1 MTAPRKRVHRR
12 EGFLEGQ
19 DKVLKMNTIYRTSLF
34 NTERAR
40 KLAQSAHESF
50 DEVAPDEPQEEL
62 EDSDISDSE
71 RRQAMARERT
81 RREGRT

>member
-19 DKVLKMNTIYRTSLF
+19 DKVLRLNTIYRASLF

-40 KLAQSAHESF
+40 KLAKSAHESF
-50 DEVAPDEPQEEL
+50 DEVAPEEPQEDL
-62 EDSDISDSE
+62 EDSEISDYE
-71 RRQAMARERT
+71 RREAMARERT
-81 RREGRT
+81 RREGRA